1 MSLYQFSTL
10 IKHEL
15 RYYFVTPIAYVVIA
29 VFWSASGFFFSFNQL
44 FVSAI
49 NMVSAFHNMSLLL
62 MLMIPFLSMRTF
74 AEERQNNT
82 LELLMT
88 LPISEAGLVWAK
100 YLALMTIVLL
110 MLLGSAVA
118 VAILSY
124 FGDPDYGP
132 IVGGYIGIFL
142 LAASFSGVGVL
153 MSSISTNQIVAAALT
168 WFCLLL
174 LWFADYGASLFPSSW
189 LVYFFQH
196 ISFSV
201 HYLDLI
207 RGVLTRGTLI
217 YFISVIFLTLVASVQ
232 ILRIKRS

>member
-1 MSLYQFSTL
+1 LYLAQLSSL

-15 RYYFVTPIAYVVIA
+15 KYYFVTPIAYVVIA
-29 VFWSASGFFFSFNQL
+29 IFWSASGFFFSFNQL
-44 FVSAI
+44 FVSAL

-62 MLMIPFLSMRTF
+62 MLMVPFLSMRTF

-88 LPISEAGLVWAK
+88 LPVSESTLVWAK
-100 YLALMTIVLL
+100 YLGLMVIVLL

-118 VAILSY
+118 VVVLGY

-132 IVGGYIGIFL
+132 IIGGYLGIFL
-142 LAASFSGVGVL
+142 LAATFCSIGTL
-153 MSSISTNQIVAAALT
+153 MSSISTNQIVSAALT
-168 WFCLLL
+168 WFCLLG
-174 LWFADYGASLFPSSW
+174 LWFADYGASLAPSSW
-189 LVYFFQH
+189 TVYVFQH

-207 RGVLTRGTLI
+207 RGVLTKGTLV
-217 YFISVIFLTLVASVQ
+217 YFLSVIFLTLVASVQ
-232 ILRIKRS
+232 MLKIKRL

>member
-1 MSLYQFSTL
+1 M
-10 IKHEL
+10 
-15 RYYFVTPIAYVVIA
+15 TPIAYVVIA

-88 LPISEAGLVWAK
+88 LPISEAALVWAK

-174 LWFADYGASLFPSSW
+174 LWFADYGASFFPISW
-189 LVYFFQH
+189 LVHFFQH